1 MAPSTKIRPTSNVN
15 LLWRCFVRVPPLP
28 TPSSPPTFTPP
39 LLILPRLDTGTIGPL
54 TTMPQFATTFG
65 SLSSTVHGL
74 VVSTILIPAALSSF
88 FGGHLANKVG
98 RLRGIALGAA
108 VFGIGAA
115 VEASSVKLGML
126 VAGRVVKGIGEG
138 LFLSTCVV

>member
-1 MAPSTKIRPTSNVN
+1 
-15 LLWRCFVRVPPLP
+15 LFGYLHFPPLHRLP
-28 TPSSPPTFTPP
+28 PSLHP

-126 VAGRVVKGIGEG
+126 IAGRAVKGIGEG